1 MCEFF
6 AISKPNNL
14 AEIMKTRYNTKR
26 VWRMTETKLAE
37 LFQRIGG
44 WCEPTIESKPS
55 TSGAGSESCKVRNLY
70 LTEKRSDGIGMEP
83 ESGKQGGNAE
93 EYPFVP
99 CRRSMG
105 WKDFLFHRKDLVAV
119 KY

>member
-1 MCEFF
+1 ME
-6 AISKPNNL
+6 
-14 AEIMKTRYNTKR
+14 TRYNTKR
-26 VWRMTETKLAE
+26 IWRMTEAKPVE

-44 WCEPTIESKPS
+44 WCEPIIASKLS

-70 LTEKRSDGIGMEP
+70 LTEKRSDGSGAEP

-99 CRRSMG
+99 CSDAWDGRI
-105 WKDFLFHRKDLVAV
+105 FLSQESNWHNKTGG
-119 KY
+119 KNQ